1 MKILLVVI
9 GAFALT
15 ACVSNK
21 TIQTVQIGDEEKSC
35 PELKSELQTLGV
47 KFEEA
52 KDESGVTGKNVAL
65 AIFFWPGIIV
75 NESQAGKNQESIDR
89 RVTHLSGLYNSKCL
103 EESRSEAESTD

>member
-1 MKILLVVI
+1 MKILLMMVASIV
-9 GAFALT
+9 LT

-21 TIQTVQIGDEEKSC
+21 TIQTVQLGDENKSC

-52 KDESGVTGKNVAL
+52 KDDSGVTGKNVAL

-103 EESRSEAESTD
+103 EESRSEG